1 MRKFVPR
8 VVSVSPVNFRVL
20 RRRPIVPAPPLAAAC
35 VLVSVATLSPAVA
48 VAAEEKNKP
57 LTYDEDVLPILR
69 ANCAGCHNAD
79 KQEGGLNM
87 TQFAALMQ
95 GGGSGEV
102 ISAGDGEFSYL
113 YMLAAHESEPVM
125 PPNGQKMAAADLAT
139 LKNWIDSGARENAG
153 SKVKLKPKE
162 DLSLGAAPTG
172 RPEGPPPMPPDPY
185 APLAE
190 GDPQPLSIEAIPVDG
205 RRASSATGGER
216 ADAVTALAASP
227 WAPLLA
233 VAGEGQVTL
242 FHADTRQPWGVLPF
256 PEGRPMSLKFSTNG
270 RLLIAGG
277 GRGAYRGL
285 AVIWDVTTGARV
297 AEVGD
302 EPDAV
307 LCADLSPDQS
317 LVAIGTTAKRAKVL
331 SVATGEILYTV
342 DKPTDWALSV
352 AFSPDGVLLAVGD
365 RGGNLSLWEAASGLL
380 YADLRG
386 HKDAVT
392 ALSWRADSN
401 LLASAGLDDTVHLWN
416 PEDGGLVRK
425 VDVKAGGVEDAAF
438 FADGTFAAAGRNG
451 EATLWDINGKRLR
464 AFPKRPDFALSV
476 AAADE
481 AVPDQ
486 DGKLKPRLFVGDWT
500 GVIAAYDPAGGEAVA
515 EFSPNPPPLP
525 ERLAA
530 AEAELKELTAAAEG
544 VAKRR
549 ADAAAALEKAKE
561 LKETTAG
568 KLAAIARERDA
579 AEKSRKRLSGELAQ
593 AKRAL
598 SDAEK
603 AVRQAEQAAA
613 EAKIAWQTAILRAA
627 DADAAAAK
635 ARDEQEQAVRQLG
648 EAAEAAAAAAEEL
661 AAAADSAE
669 GEGADAAEKAAAEA
683 QTAADEA
690 RKRHDTSEKAAEEQ
704 AAADRKALEAARAA
718 EQAAAK
724 AYAVAAVVARD
735 AARAAKAAG
744 AETEQLAAELAAVE
758 RTIEEVPKALN
769 AAKKAADAANKAVAP
784 AEQKKKEADALED
797 PAPARDAAATRL
809 AELKVA
815 AERAAADGAG

>member
-1 MRKFVPR
+1 MTPR
-8 VVSVSPVNFRVL
+8 LAPALALLVCF
-20 RRRPIVPAPPLAAAC
+20 APPP
-35 VLVSVATLSPAVA
+35 SSATG
-48 VAAEEKNKP
+48 AEEQEKP

-125 PPNGQKMAAADLAT
+125 PPNGQKMAEADLAI
-139 LKNWIDSGARENAG
+139 LKKWIDSGARENAG
-153 SKVKLKPKE
+153 SKVKIKPKE

-172 RPEGPPPMPPDPY
+172 RPEGPPPMPPNPY
-185 APLAE
+185 APVAE
-190 GDPQPLSIEAIPVDG
+190 GAPQPLSIEAIPVEG
-205 RRASSATGGER
+205 RRVTASGGER
-216 ADAVTALAASP
+216 ADAVTAMAASP

-233 VAGEGQVTL
+233 VAGEGQVAL
-242 FHADTRQPWGVLPF
+242 FHAETLQPWGVLPF

-285 AVIWDVTTGARV
+285 AVVWDVTTGARV

-331 SVATGEILYTV
+331 SVATGEILYTIE
-342 DKPTDWALSV
+342 KPTDWALSV
-352 AFSPDGVLLAVGD
+352 GFSPDGVLLAVGD

-401 LLASAGLDDTVHLWN
+401 LLASASLDDTVHLWN

-425 VDVKAGGVEDAAF
+425 VDIKAAGVEDAAF

-451 EATLWDINGKRLR
+451 EATLWDVNGKRLQ
-464 AFPKRPDFALSV
+464 AFPKRPDYALSV

-481 AVPDQ
+481 AVPDT

-500 GVIAAYDPAGGEAVA
+500 GVVAAHDPAGGEAVA

-525 ERLAA
+525 ARLAA
-530 AEAELKELTAAAEG
+530 AEAELKELTAAAES

-549 ADAAAALEKAKE
+549 ADAAAALAKAQE
-561 LKETTAG
+561 LKQTTAEAV
-568 KLAAIARERDA
+568 AAIARERDA
-579 AEKSRKRLSGELAQ
+579 AEKSRKALSGQLAQ
-593 AKRAL
+593 AKRTL
-598 SDAEK
+598 SDAENAAQQAGK
-603 AVRQAEQAAA
+603 AVVEAQTELQAA
-613 EAKIAWQTAILRAA
+613 KLRAME
-627 DADAAAAK
+627 ADAAAAK
-635 ARDEQEQAVRQLG
+635 ARDARESVVRKIG
-648 EAAEAAAAAAEEL
+648 EAAEAALVTAKELEAAAEQAEGDVAAAAT
-661 AAAADSAE
+661 AAAQAAR
-669 GEGADAAEKAAAEA
+669 GAAEKVKEQHDAA
-683 QTAADEA
+683 Q
-690 RKRHDTSEKAAEEQ
+690 RLAEER
-704 AAADRKALEAARAA
+704 AEADRKAVDAAKAA
-718 EQAAAK
+718 EQAAVQASVK
-724 AYAVAAVVARD
+724 AATAAQD
-735 AARAAKAAG
+735 AARAVQTAG
-744 AETEQLAAELAAVE
+744 ASIKKLAADLAAAE
-758 RTIEEVPKALN
+758 QMIKEVPKQLD

-784 AEQKKKEADALED
+784 AEAKQKEVDALED
-797 PAPARDAAATRL
+797 PAPARDAAAARL
-809 AELKVA
+809 AELKLA